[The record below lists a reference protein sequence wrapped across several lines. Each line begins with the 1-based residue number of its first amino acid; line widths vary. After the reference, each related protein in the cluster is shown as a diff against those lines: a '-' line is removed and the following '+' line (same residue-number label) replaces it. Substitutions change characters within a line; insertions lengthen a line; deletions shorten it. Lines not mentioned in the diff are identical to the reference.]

1 MRELSLME
9 TEYLSG
15 AGGELLGLTG
25 IEEGL
30 MLARVA
36 GVVAGSFAFGYMIG
50 GYLNDKW
57 AETYGNTVG
66 VSIYNWWNC

>member
-1 MRELSLME
+1 MRELSLLE

-15 AGGELLGLTG
+15 ATGELLGITG

-50 GYLNDKW
+50 GYLNDEW
-57 AETYGNTVG
+57 AEAYGNTFG
-66 VSIYNWWNC
+66 VSVYNWWNC